1 MEFVYPKLREFCQ
14 KKGYDFQVICQ
25 TTIFNNRQSQWY
37 IPRSQL
43 VNFCGTVQVM
53 NTQMITLTFC
63 YIAGPE
69 CLLTNDIATLIGC
82 GYAMGCAW
90 WCHWHTHMTTE
101 LCLREIKACQDISVG
116 PNFVVSDYMYFVVLG
131 QFLFWLN
138 IVSNEIL
145 ILTCFTRHCF
155 QRSMV
160 TVHFCHLLMLRNLS
174 WFLVQPLM
182 NKQGNFLLSMVQP
195 RLVLVNSETTLNYIA
210 S

>member
-53 NTQMITLTFC
+53 NTQMIALTFC

-90 WCHWHTHMTTE
+90 WCHWHTHDDRAVSARNQGMSGYICWTK
-101 LCLREIKACQDISVG
+101 LCGKWLHVLCSLRA
-116 PNFVVSDYMYFVVLG
+116 VSL
-131 QFLFWLN
+131 
-138 IVSNEIL
+138 
-145 ILTCFTRHCF
+145 LTKHC
-155 QRSMV
+155 
-160 TVHFCHLLMLRNLS
+160 
-174 WFLVQPLM
+174 
-182 NKQGNFLLSMVQP
+182 
-195 RLVLVNSETTLNYIA
+195 
-210 S
+210 